1 MVSNAV
7 KRMAD
12 DLVPLEYVCARWA
25 YSELL
30 SNQPYHGSEL
40 KPLREKLA
48 RGVSFE
54 ELDTIERAL
63 LLRKWREVRGVP
75 AFIKRLRGIAAFQ
88 LEAWTKERL
97 GTTYVIT
104 NFAKDV
110 SSNPL
115 VDRLTFKQWIE
126 TEPIYH
132 SPQGHARYAADGP
145 APAIIDPTA
154 TAGRWGGRTYL
165 LDGYHRAVRFWKTQP
180 SKTTFGVYVPAPPMN
195 FQTGTFLHR

>member
-48 RGVSFE
+48 RGVSFDD
-54 ELDTIERAL
+54 LDALERAL

-75 AFIKRLRGIAAFQ
+75 AFIKRLRGITAFQ
-88 LEAWTKERL
+88 LEAWTKEQL
-97 GTTYVIT
+97 GATYVIT
-104 NFAKDV
+104 YFAKDV
-110 SSNPL
+110 SCNPL
-115 VDRLTFKQWIE
+115 VDRVTFKRWIE
-126 TEPIYH
+126 TEPLSH
-132 SPQGHARYAADGP
+132 SPQEHARHAADRA
-145 APAIIDPTA
+145 APPIVDPTA
-154 TAGRWGGRTYL
+154 TAGRWGDRTYL

-180 SKTTFGVYVPAPPMN
+180 LNATFGIYVPLPD
-195 FQTGTFLHR
+195 R

>member
-1 MVSNAV
+1 MIVSNAV
-7 KRMAD
+7 KSMAD

-30 SNQPYHGSEL
+30 SNQPYYGSEL

-48 RGVSFE
+48 RGVSFDD
-54 ELDTIERAL
+54 LDALERAL

-88 LEAWTKERL
+88 LEAWTKEQL
-97 GTTYVIT
+97 GATHVIT
-104 NFAKDV
+104 YFAKDV

-115 VDRLTFKQWIE
+115 VDRVTFKRWIE
-126 TEPIYH
+126 TEPLCR
-132 SPQGHARYAADGP
+132 SPLAHARHAADGP
-145 APAIIDPTA
+145 VPAIVDPTA

-165 LDGYHRAVRFWKTQP
+165 LDGYRRAVRFWKTQP
-180 SKTTFGVYVPAPPMN
+180 SNVTFGVYVPLPD
-195 FQTGTFLHR
+195 R